1 MRISRIASQELDLL
15 TDGRTACFLGS
26 LQLAAARA
34 NKKEVAER
42 ARVTANVFIGYPV
55 NELDGFGLRAE
66 ISVAGCDD
74 DRIIAEAH
82 EVGQACAISDVACA
96 DGLRHTAVLP
106 VQPHVEVWR
115 RDCGEQI
122 LSVLVAAAHASDHLH
137 LGRYYPQQ

>member
-15 TDGRTACFLGS
+15 TDGRTACFLSS

-42 ARVTANVFIGYPV
+42 ARVTANVFIGHPV

-82 EVGQACAISDVACA
+82 EVGQVCAISDVACA
-96 DGLRHTAVLP
+96 DELRHALQFCP
-106 VQPHVEVWR
+106 YSR
-115 RDCGEQI
+115 MLRCGAEI
-122 LSVLVAAAHASDHLH
+122 VVNKS
-137 LGRYYPQQ
+137 